1 MDTIWVIIGKI
12 ALIAGVLLTLLQ
24 ITRILRPK
32 KPKLIATIRPCE
44 FQWPSFITKHE
55 DELRTISSW
64 KTHQTIVHGLEYE
77 ASEKVVEQLNTY
89 LKRVDP
95 HEYTMA
101 LIKHRGMWSVLVSN
115 NSVDSCEDVRLK
127 IPSCQS
133 AYISK
138 DGSTQSIDKPTEVLS
153 LGDIRPKE
161 SVSVV
166 AWVDTGVAEWQVN
179 TITLNHKTGA
189 GVIKGIYP
197 TPRWAYDLSR
207 NWVQMLWLCIQFLLI
222 WTVIVIAAAQ
232 TMGEKKALRKQSISD
247 DKSAIIS
254 TNGVADLPQP

>member
-12 ALIAGVLLTLLQ
+12 ALIAGVLLTILQ
-24 ITRILRPK
+24 IVRILRPK

-44 FQWPSFITKHE
+44 FKWPSFISKHE
-55 DELRTISSW
+55 DGLRTLCSW
-64 KTHQTIVHGLEYE
+64 ETHQTIVQGLEYD
-77 ASEKVVEQLNTY
+77 ASKKVLEQLEKH
-89 LKRVDP
+89 LKRVDQ

-115 NSVDSCEDVRLK
+115 NSADSCEDVRLK

-138 DGSTQSIDKPTEVLS
+138 DGSSLSIDKPTEVLS

-166 AWVDTGVAEWQVN
+166 AWVETGVAEWQVN

-189 GVIKGIYP
+189 EVIKGIYP

-222 WTVIVIAAAQ
+222 WTVIIIAAAQ
-232 TMGEKKALRKQSISD
+232 TMGENRALRKQSVSAVKPTIS
-247 DKSAIIS
+247 S
-254 TNGVADLPQP
+254 TNGVADLPKP